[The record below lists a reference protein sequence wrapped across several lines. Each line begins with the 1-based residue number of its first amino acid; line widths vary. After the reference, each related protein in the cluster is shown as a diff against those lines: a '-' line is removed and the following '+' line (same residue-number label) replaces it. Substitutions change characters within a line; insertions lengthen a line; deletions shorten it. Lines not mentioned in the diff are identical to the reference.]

1 MKRTVN
7 QVGLL
12 VVGLIMV
19 FSPFAG
25 LIEESDV
32 TPVAPETIAMTIT
45 AGAPPPNASQSVVV
59 NESDPL
65 PEITDAPAA
74 INTVLAGP
82 AVGTRFGDIQ
92 VEAVIE
98 DGLLVDVV
106 TLAEPKDRRS
116 RSINGQAIPFY
127 EAAAIEDQSADIDV
141 LSGATVTWQAYTESL
156 QGALDAAGL

>member
-1 MKRTVN
+1 MKHTIN
-7 QVGLL
+7 QIGLL
-12 VVGLIMV
+12 VVGLVMV

-25 LIEESDV
+25 LIEESDA

-45 AGAPPPNASQSVVV
+45 AGAPPPNASQSVMIS
-59 NESDPL
+59 EHDQL
-65 PEITDAPAA
+65 PATTDSSAT
-74 INTVLAGP
+74 ISTVLAGP
-82 AVGTRFGDIQ
+82 AVSTRFGDIQ

-98 DGLLVDVV
+98 DGLLVDIV
-106 TLAEPKDRRS
+106 TLAEPEDGRS
-116 RSINGQAIPFY
+116 RSINDQAIPFY

>member
-1 MKRTVN
+1 MQRTIN
-7 QVGLL
+7 QTGLL
-12 VVGLIMV
+12 VIGLIMV

-25 LIEESDV
+25 LIEESDAA
-32 TPVAPETIAMTIT
+32 PIAPETIAMTVV
-45 AGAPPPNASQSVVV
+45 AGAPPPNASESVLVG
-59 NESDPL
+59 EPEQL
-65 PEITDAPAA
+65 PAITDGPDP
-74 INTVLAGP
+74 ISTVLTGP

-98 DGLLVDVV
+98 DGLLVDIV
-106 TLAEPKDRRS
+106 TLAEPMDGRS
-116 RSINGQAIPFY
+116 QSINDQAIPFY

>member
-1 MKRTVN
+1 
-7 QVGLL
+7 
-12 VVGLIMV
+12 MV

-25 LIEESDV
+25 LIEESDSTTV
-32 TPVAPETIAMTIT
+32 MPETIAMTVT
-45 AGAPPPNASQSVVV
+45 AGAPPPNASESVMVI
-59 NESDPL
+59 EQEQL
-65 PEITDAPAA
+65 PATTDAPAA
-74 INTVLAGP
+74 ISTVLAGP

-98 DGLLVDVV
+98 DGLLVDIV
-106 TLAEPKDRRS
+106 TLAEPQDGRS
-116 RSINGQAIPFY
+116 RSINDQAIPFY